1 MNGFQVFVVVP
12 RRWKSRQEEGRIAE
26 QQEELEEEKRRRRRV
41 GEDEVDD
48 ENNKKEKKEE
58 EEDNH
63 EPASLGPRS
72 LNGGTRFCYSFL
84 TTTTFTL
91 QRHKLFNILMV
102 VLF

>member
-1 MNGFQVFVVVP
+1 MFKKYIQN
-12 RRWKSRQEEGRIAE
+12 
-26 QQEELEEEKRRRRRV
+26 EKFYPSADNFTQALLV
-41 GEDEVDD
+41 MLVTNIMSVDD
-48 ENNKKEKKEE
+48 ENNKKEKE